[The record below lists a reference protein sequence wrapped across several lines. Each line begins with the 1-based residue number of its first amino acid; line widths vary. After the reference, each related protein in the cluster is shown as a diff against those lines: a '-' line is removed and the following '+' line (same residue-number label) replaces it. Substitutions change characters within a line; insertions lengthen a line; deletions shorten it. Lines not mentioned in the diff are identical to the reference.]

1 MMNNQKPSDSL
12 AAVVVAVLLILA
24 AWGNAVVM
32 LVVAGLGLG
41 VWVLFYRK
49 SIFRRGVLAA
59 TAGLV
64 VAIAIALILLLQ

>member
-1 MMNNQKPSDSL
+1 
-12 AAVVVAVLLILA
+12 
-24 AWGNAVVM
+24 M
-32 LVVAGLGLG
+32 LVVAGLGLA